1 MIFLL
6 IISCLFWCV
15 ALKKAFWWVLK
26 YLSTFSSDS
35 SCQLDVFWHDGDP
48 LCVDGAQVGVFE
60 ETDEVSFWGFLECSD
75 GCALESQVGLEVLG
89 DLSDQ
94 SLEGQLSDEQFGGFL
109 VSSDLTKCNG
119 SWSVSVGFL
128 DSSGGRGAL
137 SGSLGGQ
144 LFSWSLTSG
153 RFSCSLLCT
162 SHIESEF
169 DEIRKFVRSVWS
181 WSSIWSSRCKQT
193 YKFRKSR
200 AKKETAIWLVES
212 VNIGSCSWKNTK
224 SVFLVYGRF
233 EN

>member
-1 MIFLL
+1 MVFFFFGNFLQRVPPP
-6 IISCLFWCV
+6 SASQ
-15 ALKKAFWWVLK
+15 ALRHHLSQARKGGTSPLGA
-26 YLSTFSSDS
+26 LSTDAAGE
-35 SCQLDVFWHDGDP
+35 LDVLWHDGDA
-48 LCVDGAQVGVFE
+48 LGVDGAKVGVLKE
-60 ETDEVSFWGFLECSD
+60 ANEVGLGGFLKGKD
-75 GCALESQVGLEVLG
+75 GGSLEPQVGLEVLG

-169 DEIRKFVRSVWS
+169 DEIRKFVRSV
-181 WSSIWSSRCKQT
+181 
-193 YKFRKSR
+193 
-200 AKKETAIWLVES
+200 
-212 VNIGSCSWKNTK
+212 
-224 SVFLVYGRF
+224 
-233 EN
+233 